1 MNRGFGLV
9 GLLIS
14 TAIIAM
20 VIFGSYYYSNPANK
34 AIKENNGIEGM
45 KNKAEDAKNM
55 LNESNKNIS
64 DNLNEI

>member
-1 MNRGFGLV
+1 MNKGFGLV

-20 VIFGSYYYSNPANK
+20 VILSSYYYSSPANK
-34 AIKENNGIEGM
+34 AIKENNGIDSI

-55 LNESNKNIS
+55 LNENNQNILN
-64 DNLNEI
+64 NLD